1 MTVKGVWVFFM
12 VGSSSIFPECPTP
25 EPLKS
30 SKSFAWIPRADLV
43 FLGMRRFVFVLSL
56 IGCVGLYASQPI
68 YYFPDVIRGLQQEW
82 QVKKAGTPD
91 AAIHFI
97 GPFGL
102 HVAAQARFGW
112 ETSACLDSAQ
122 AFHCA
127 ERLWLEYFCILGDS
141 VHADLAMVYGPA
153 YVTKLSEEDCER
165 SCVQLANCKAN
176 PAKRFPN
183 LAPWKKPLDEEP
195 TLVSQED
202 LGQIPRYTTYTV
214 VSGDSIWKIHQKLPQ
229 FSIRKLLE
237 ANGGKEMIYVGQVLE
252 IPN

>member
-1 MTVKGVWVFFM
+1 MTVKVVWVVFM
-12 VGSSSIFPECPTP
+12 DGSSSNFSECPTP
-25 EPLKS
+25 KPLKS
-30 SKSFAWIPRADLV
+30 SRSFAPIPRSDLV
-43 FLGMRRFVFVLSL
+43 FLGMRRFLLILSL
-56 IGCVGLYASQPI
+56 LGCVGLYASQPI
-68 YYFPDVIRGLQQEW
+68 YYFPGVIRGLQQEW
-82 QVKKAGTPD
+82 QAKKAGTPD

-112 ETSACLDSAQ
+112 ETSVCLDSAQ

-127 ERLWLEYFCILGDS
+127 ERLWLEYFCILEDS
-141 VHADLAMVYGPA
+141 AHADLAMVYGPA
-153 YVTKLSEEDCER
+153 YVTKLSEEDCEI

-176 PAKRFPN
+176 PSERFPN
-183 LAPWKKPLDEEP
+183 LAPWDKSIMEERI
-195 TLVSQED
+195 LVSQDD
-202 LGQIPRYTTYTV
+202 LGQIPHYTTYKV

-229 FSIRKLLE
+229 FSIRQLIE